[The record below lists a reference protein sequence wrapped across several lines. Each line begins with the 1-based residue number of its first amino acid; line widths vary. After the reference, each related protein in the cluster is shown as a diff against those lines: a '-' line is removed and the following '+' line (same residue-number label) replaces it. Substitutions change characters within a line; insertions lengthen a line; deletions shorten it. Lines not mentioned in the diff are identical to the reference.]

1 MDEQKT
7 LKAPVSE
14 AEARSLKAG
23 DKVSITG
30 VVYTARDMAH
40 KRLCESIDAGNELP
54 FELEGAIIYFVG
66 PSPARPGRII
76 GAAGPTTSSR
86 MDAFSP
92 TLIAKGLR
100 AMIGKGYR
108 GDEVRDALK
117 KYGAVHLSTIGGA
130 GALLSKHIVSAE
142 VIAYEDLETEAIRK
156 LQVVDFPA
164 VVAYD
169 TYGNSTIF
177 ASLSGKA
184 IPPVGST
191 TIEEAI
197 VAIPDER
204 LDWLTEYYK
213 PKKTNQATIDC
224 LDLPGFNF
232 TDEHGRAA
240 ARRLVNQ
247 IRTSDCFV
255 LVVRAFENPAVPP
268 YRNSIDPARDL
279 TELRTEMLL
288 ADLELVTTRI
298 EKLEKQVHKPTKIQ
312 AQDKAELALHKKL
325 QETIES
331 EKPISS
337 AIETEAEREMIKS
350 LGFLTLKPMAVA
362 VNVGENQLEAKFDFS
377 ERVDVSVPVI
387 TICAKLEYELAQL
400 DADSRALFCA
410 DLGITESATSKFV
423 KSCYSALGLV
433 SFLTVVSNEIRAW
446 PIKQGTSALDAA
458 GKVHT
463 DIKRG
468 FIRAETF
475 SFDELKELGSEKAL
489 KAAGKIRLEGKDY
502 IVQDGDV
509 INFRFNV

>member
-1 MDEQKT
+1 M
-7 LKAPVSE
+7 
-14 AEARSLKAG
+14 
-23 DKVSITG
+23 KV
-30 VVYTARDMAH
+30 
-40 KRLCESIDAGNELP
+40 
-54 FELEGAIIYFVG
+54 
-66 PSPARPGRII
+66 
-76 GAAGPTTSSR
+76 
-86 MDAFSP
+86 
-92 TLIAKGLR
+92 
-100 AMIGKGYR
+100 
-108 GDEVRDALK
+108 
-117 KYGAVHLSTIGGA
+117 
-130 GALLSKHIVSAE
+130 ALLG
-142 VIAYEDLETEAIRK
+142 L
-156 LQVVDFPA
+156 LQS
-164 VVAYD
+164 
-169 TYGNSTIF
+169 GKSTIF

-184 IPPVGST
+184 IAPVGST

-197 VAIPDER
+197 VSVPDER

-213 PKKTNQATIDC
+213 PKKTTQATIDC

-240 ARRLVNQ
+240 ARRLMNQ

-255 LVVRAFENPAVPP
+255 LVVRAFENPAVPS
-268 YRNSIDPARDL
+268 YRNSINPARDL
-279 TELRTEMLL
+279 ADLKTELLL
-288 ADLELVTTRI
+288 ADLELVATRI
-298 EKLEKQVHKPTKIQ
+298 EKLEKQIHKPTKTQ

-350 LGFLTLKPMAVA
+350 LGFLTIKPMVVA
-362 VNVGENQLEAKFDFS
+362 VNVGENQLEAKFDFGGL
-377 ERVDVSVPVI
+377 VDVSVPVI

-400 DADSRALFCA
+400 DADSRAVFCA
-410 DLGITESATSKFV
+410 DLGITESAINKFV
-423 KSCYSALGLV
+423 KSCYSALGLI

-446 PIKQGTSALDAA
+446 PIKQGTGALDAA